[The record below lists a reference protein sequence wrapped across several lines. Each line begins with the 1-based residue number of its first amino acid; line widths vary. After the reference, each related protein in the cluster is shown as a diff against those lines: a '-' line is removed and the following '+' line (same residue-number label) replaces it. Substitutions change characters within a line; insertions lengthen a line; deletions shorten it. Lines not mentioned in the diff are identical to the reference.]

1 MLKCKPKKKE
11 RQWQTMG
18 CDISNS
24 MSNKLKQEYIISK
37 LKGIM
42 GTADNNIKNW
52 NKLFSKLNQ

>member
-1 MLKCKPKKKE
+1 
-11 RQWQTMG
+11 MG
-18 CDISNS
+18 CDVCNS
-24 MSNKLKQEYIISK
+24 MSNKLKQEYIISR